1 MNAPLALY
9 VLAAVALLLLALA
22 LHARFRHR
30 RFTAASRTWLT
41 IVLIFGAVILWVL
54 WQRGNFH

>member
-22 LHARFRHR
+22 VVARLREGR
-30 RFTAASRTWLT
+30 WTQAGRTWLT
-41 IVLIFGAVILWVL
+41 IVLIFSAVILWVL
-54 WQRGNFH
+54 WQR